1 MASAPIY
8 CAAKAG
14 IHSYTQSLRIQLH
27 NTNVQVFEIA
37 PPATSTP
44 LLENLGS
51 DTLNSQSPVVM
62 KLDKMVSV
70 AMKGLEKDIDEIRP
84 GMSNVMKWMSRVAPN
99 FILKQVNKS
108 VAQELAKAQP
118 TGGKQEV
125 VHG

>member
-27 NTNVQVFEIA
+27 NTNVQVFELA
-37 PPATSTP
+37 PPATTTP

-51 DTLNSQSPVVM
+51 DTLNSQSPGVM

-70 AMKGLEKDIDEIRP
+70 ALKGLEKDTEEIRP
-84 GMSNVMKWMSRVAPN
+84 GMSNVVKWMSRFAPN
-99 FILKQVNKS
+99 IAMNQVN
-108 VAQELAKAQP
+108 
-118 TGGKQEV
+118 
-125 VHG
+125 